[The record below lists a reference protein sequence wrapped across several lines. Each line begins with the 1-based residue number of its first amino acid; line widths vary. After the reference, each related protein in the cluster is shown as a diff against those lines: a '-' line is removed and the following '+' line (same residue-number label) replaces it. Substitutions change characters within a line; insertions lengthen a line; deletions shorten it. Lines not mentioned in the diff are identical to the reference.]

1 MKCKLYNNTSSIRSI
16 LDVLCYYTRQKKI
29 TKKSQ
34 NLKNRHLKNKNL
46 KLSGKCWF
54 IIKLKG
60 KQSSLIK
67 NKLAQNK
74 PIRRKKIFNFLK
86 NY

>member
-46 KLSGKCWF
+46 KNKN
-54 IIKLKG
+54 LKTTKTDVG
-60 KQSSLIK
+60 NTHFQKRPNLQ
-67 NKLAQNK
+67 
-74 PIRRKKIFNFLK
+74 
-86 NY
+86 